1 MLINKK
7 SNFLDNKSNFL
18 FSFIIRKFINQLMKN
33 GKKVASEKII
43 KNILIKI
50 SLKGYSP
57 VNVITLAINNVKPLI
72 EVKNIRLKGNSFQ
85 GPFPIKV
92 SRQISLA
99 IKTLIKSS
107 SGKKKF
113 EDLLVDELINSFLG
127 KSQSIKATNVL
138 HKLASQNK
146 LFSHYRWF

>member
-1 MLINKK
+1 MGKIFSFSDIKLYPI
-7 SNFLDNKSNFL
+7 SNSVGVPNKSTP
-18 FSFIIRKFINQLMKN
+18 
-33 GKKVASEKII
+33 VP
-43 KNILIKI
+43 NIDWI
-50 SLKGYSP
+50 
-57 VNVITLAINNVKPLI
+57 I

-85 GPFPIKV
+85 VPFPIKV

-113 EDLLVDELINSFLG
+113 EDLLVDELINSSLG

>member
-1 MLINKK
+1 MPINKK

-18 FSFIIRKFINQLMKN
+18 FSFIIRKFINQLMKD

-85 GPFPIKV
+85 VPFPIKV

-113 EDLLVDELINSFLG
+113 EDLLVDELINSSLE
-127 KSQSIKATNVL
+127 
-138 HKLASQNK
+138 
-146 LFSHYRWF
+146 